1 MKSSFF
7 PLHGARFDGSMKAFF
22 SLLVFEIYNIHMRDR
37 KRERKIEREREKE
50 RERQRDR
57 ETERQSYC
65 ADKPEETLFFMI
77 AYLLCHMLWIIY
89 DHLFMCA
96 CIVHLLLHEKAIYLI
111 LWIHHFNTFLSC
123 LNLLFHFVHLAL
135 FLYSFSINILI
146 S

>member
-1 MKSSFF
+1 
-7 PLHGARFDGSMKAFF
+7 
-22 SLLVFEIYNIHMRDR
+22 MRDR

-57 ETERQSYC
+57 ETERQRERYC

-111 LWIHHFNTFLSC
+111 L
-123 LNLLFHFVHLAL
+123 
-135 FLYSFSINILI
+135 
-146 S
+146 